1 MSSCVWGIYSTNL
14 LNIKSCLMDF
24 KKPPFVDPDKP
35 CTKTQLAQEMGISL
49 TTLQKLLKEAGIVVS
64 RKLIPPK
71 LKREI
76 LDKLGW

>member
-1 MSSCVWGIYSTNL
+1 VSAVYFANL
-14 LNIKSCLMDF
+14 LNIKNCQMDF
-24 KKPPFVDPDKP
+24 KKPLLVDPDKP

-49 TTLQKLLKEAGIVVS
+49 TTLQKLLKEAGIVVP

>member
-1 MSSCVWGIYSTNL
+1 
-14 LNIKSCLMDF
+14 MDF